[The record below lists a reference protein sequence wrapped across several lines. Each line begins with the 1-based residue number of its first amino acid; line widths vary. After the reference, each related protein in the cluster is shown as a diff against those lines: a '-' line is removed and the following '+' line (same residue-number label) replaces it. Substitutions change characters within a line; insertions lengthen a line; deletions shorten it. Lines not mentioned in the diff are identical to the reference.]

1 MRKIQ
6 VSLVPEALDPDSD
19 GVCAVVDVIRASTTL
34 LTIAEASNSDIYIAS
49 SLQTA
54 REAAHK
60 LGPGALLCGER
71 GGVAPDGFDH
81 GNSPLEFQHVK
92 TTERCFILS
101 TTNGA
106 FAIEHWSS
114 ARRTFIGTLRNASA
128 VAQRLLDEDDSELI
142 TIVCA
147 GRDGALALDDV
158 YTAGVIV
165 RRLSDANPRLELD
178 ETALLALH
186 SVDGYPSAIE
196 ALANSQSAQLLK
208 QVGLF
213 IDVAYCAE
221 VDTSTVVPEL
231 SPDGQLHIWPRSNG
245 S

>member
-1 MRKIQ
+1 MLAILIWVLNNAAPILGFAIQ
-6 VSLVPEALDPDSD
+6 
-19 GVCAVVDVIRASTTL
+19 
-34 LTIAEASNSDIYIAS
+34 Y
-49 SLQTA
+49 
-54 REAAHK
+54 
-60 LGPGALLCGER
+60 
-71 GGVAPDGFDH
+71 F
-81 GNSPLEFQHVK
+81 EFQHVQM
-92 TTERCFILS
+92 TERCFILS

-213 IDVAYCAE
+213 SDVAYCAE
-221 VDTSTVVPEL
+221 VDTFTVVPEL

>member
-1 MRKIQ
+1 MCIR
-6 VSLVPEALDPDSD
+6 DS
-19 GVCAVVDVIRASTTL
+19 
-34 LTIAEASNSDIYIAS
+34 
-49 SLQTA
+49 
-54 REAAHK
+54 
-60 LGPGALLCGER
+60 
-71 GGVAPDGFDH
+71 
-81 GNSPLEFQHVK
+81 
-92 TTERCFILS
+92 
-101 TTNGA
+101 
-106 FAIEHWSS
+106 
-114 ARRTFIGTLRNASA
+114 
-128 VAQRLLDEDDSELI
+128 
-142 TIVCA
+142 
-147 GRDGALALDDV
+147 V

-213 IDVAYCAE
+213 SDVAYCAE